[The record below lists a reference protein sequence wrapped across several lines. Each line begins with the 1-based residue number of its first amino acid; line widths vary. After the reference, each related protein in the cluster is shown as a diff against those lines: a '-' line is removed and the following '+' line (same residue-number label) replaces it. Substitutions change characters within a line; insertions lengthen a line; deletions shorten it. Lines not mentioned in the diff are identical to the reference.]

1 MATSTSSSRIFSN
14 ISSTETKPR
23 RECLW
28 PEKYIIDNLPPWI
41 YSDNKPPASK
51 AECAAKISSIEY
63 TIADIDI
70 QMDIR
75 QSEMSIGKSRY
86 DNTYDF
92 EKWRLG
98 ALKAKQSQYYLL
110 NAYRYW
116 QVLNDDQYNEE
127 DTKLNKLIKL
137 LIEDPKD
144 FVQLAE
150 RLLD

>member
-1 MATSTSSSRIFSN
+1 M
-14 ISSTETKPR
+14 E
-23 RECLW
+23 
-28 PEKYIIDNLPPWI
+28 
-41 YSDNKPPASK
+41 
-51 AECAAKISSIEY
+51 
-63 TIADIDI
+63 
-70 QMDIR
+70 IR

-116 QVLNDDQYNEE
+116 QVLNDNKYDEE

-150 RLLD
+150 RLLDIAIVS